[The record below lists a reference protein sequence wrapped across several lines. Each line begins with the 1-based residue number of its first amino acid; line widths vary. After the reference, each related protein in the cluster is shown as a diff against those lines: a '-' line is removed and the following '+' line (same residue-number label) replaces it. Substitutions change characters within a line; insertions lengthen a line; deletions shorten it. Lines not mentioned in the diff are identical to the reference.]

1 MTVIGG
7 SADPDPLDEIIPEP
21 DPLDRLLR
29 GAKAIGKAAGYETL
43 RQAYHALENGYVD
56 ADKRGGMWISTT
68 RRARRHSEFKQDWQP
83 RKPNNPPKDAA

>member
-7 SADPDPLDEIIPEP
+7 SADSLAEIVPEP

-29 GAKAIGKAAGYETL
+29 GAEAIRKAAGYETL
-43 RQAYHALENGYVD
+43 RQTYHALESGYVD
-56 ADKRGGMWISTT
+56 ADKIGGTWVSTARRL
-68 RRARRHSEFKQDWQP
+68 RRASIVSPNWQP